1 MSLKIIY
8 HIGKEINSDTVVRK
22 GILGD
27 DTQQMFIED
36 AGDRYIFDDIR
47 QVDIVKINMGTMVEI
62 VNGEDTIFLAVPR
75 IFIGKGT
82 GFTIINRF
90 ATKKAAQ
97 LLSCAMR
104 YQKNK

>member
-1 MSLKIIY
+1 MKIIY
-8 HIGKEINSDTVVRK
+8 HLGKVINSDTVVRK
-22 GILGD
+22 GILDD

-36 AGDRYIFDDIR
+36 AGGRYIFDDIR
-47 QVDIVKINMGTMVEI
+47 QVDIVKINLGTMVK
-62 VNGEDTIFLAVPR
+62 VANGEDTIFLAVPR
-75 IFIGKGT
+75 VFISKGT
-82 GFTIINRF
+82 GFTIINHF